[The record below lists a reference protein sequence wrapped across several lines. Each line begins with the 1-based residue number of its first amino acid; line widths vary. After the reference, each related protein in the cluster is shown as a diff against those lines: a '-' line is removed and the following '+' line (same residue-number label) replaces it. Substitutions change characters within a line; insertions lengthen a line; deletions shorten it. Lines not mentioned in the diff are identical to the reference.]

1 MRMTL
6 KYRKAVVA
14 MFKAQG
20 MPEFIKDSQAAK
32 AGFQDDDLNQEL
44 LLEAKA
50 RFCTSVEA
58 MTAKIAIAGT
68 LELELELLYGCIKKV
83 KKTLKDSSKA
93 VKAYEDKEV
102 EDVIFEQLDGN
113 VPSMVIEQ
121 VATLKQGLP
130 MLGNVF
136 DEMIESGALMEQTLM
151 ETKEELVPM
160 KELNRQLA
168 NAFALVRCLANQEI
182 TPQIEGALYALA
194 KKEKGVDW
202 MEQLNIWLTDEEP
215 NLGGTG
221 TSSPCRLQ

>member
-1 MRMTL
+1 MRMVL

-14 MFKAQG
+14 LLKAQG
-20 MPEFIKDSQAAK
+20 MPEYVKNSQAAK
-32 AGFQDDDLNQEL
+32 VGFQDDDLNQEL

-50 RFCTSVEA
+50 RFCTSIEA
-58 MTAKIAIAGT
+58 MTAKIAMAGT

-83 KKTLKDSSKA
+83 KKTIKDSSKA
-93 VKAYEDKEV
+93 VKAYEEQEI
-102 EDVIFEQLDGN
+102 EDVIFAQLNEGM
-113 VPSMVIEQ
+113 PSMVIEQ

-151 ETKEELVPM
+151 EIKEELVPM

-168 NAFALVRCLANQEI
+168 NAFALVRCLANQET

-194 KKEKGVDW
+194 KKEKGADW

-215 NLGGTG
+215 NLSGVGG
-221 TSSPCRLQ
+221 SSPCRLQ